1 MSKRKAKDSGSASIL
16 DFFGK
21 SKRSTHEVR
30 EHDVSDAV
38 PAEENVEIECD
49 SEDRN

>member
-1 MSKRKAKDSGSASIL
+1 MRGKNEKSSKMSKRKAKDSGSASIL

-30 EHDVSDAV
+30 EHLRDEHGVSD
-38 PAEENVEIECD
+38 
-49 SEDRN
+49 